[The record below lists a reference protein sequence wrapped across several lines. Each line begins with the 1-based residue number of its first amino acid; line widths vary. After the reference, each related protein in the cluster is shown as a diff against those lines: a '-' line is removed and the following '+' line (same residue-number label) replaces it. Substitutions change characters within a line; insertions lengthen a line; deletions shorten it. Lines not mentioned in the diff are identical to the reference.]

1 MNDKDVKERTI
12 AIIPARGGSKRIP
25 KKNIQNFCGIP
36 ILSYSIKAALSS
48 DIFDEVMVSTDS
60 EEIAEIAQKYG
71 AVVPFMR
78 SYENSGDYATTEDVI
93 IEVINQYSEIGKKYD
108 YACCIYPTAPF
119 VDKDILI
126 KSIKKME
133 KYKPSVIIPVV
144 EFSYPPQRSLV
155 IDDTGYA
162 KFKYPQYCKS
172 RSQDLEKYYHDAGQ
186 FYIYNVRK
194 LIETGG
200 NIVDGFMPIILPDI
214 MVQDI
219 DNKADWEIAEMKYK
233 YINNI

>member
-133 KYKPSVIIPVV
+133 KYEPSVIIPVV
-144 EFSYPPQRSLV
+144 KFSYPPQRSLV

-172 RSQDLEKYYHDAGQ
+172 RSQDLEKYY
-186 FYIYNVRK
+186 
-194 LIETGG
+194 
-200 NIVDGFMPIILPDI
+200 
-214 MVQDI
+214 QDL
-219 DNKADWEIAEMKYK
+219 
-233 YINNI
+233 

>member
-1 MNDKDVKERTI
+1 
-12 AIIPARGGSKRIP
+12 
-25 KKNIQNFCGIP
+25 
-36 ILSYSIKAALSS
+36 
-48 DIFDEVMVSTDS
+48 MVSTDS

-133 KYKPSVIIPVV
+133 KYEPSVIIPVV
-144 EFSYPPQRSLV
+144 KFSYPPQRSLV